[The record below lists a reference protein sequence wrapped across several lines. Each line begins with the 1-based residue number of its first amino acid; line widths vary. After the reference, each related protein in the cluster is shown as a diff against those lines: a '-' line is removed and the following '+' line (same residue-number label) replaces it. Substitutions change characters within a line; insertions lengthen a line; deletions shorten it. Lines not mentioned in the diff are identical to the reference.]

1 MNYWHSGA
9 APGSPRGGRALLKHA
24 LKLALTHT
32 LKPVLSVPLSRLLI
46 ALSLL
51 LLTVGAAFAKPPT
64 LEVAPSNNALPTE
77 ARKGEVLAMSLKY
90 TGDPPT
96 TLNMVVLTPDGE
108 TATVPTKASVGDPA
122 KGVLVTW
129 PYTPT
134 EAGQYRYHF
143 EAQAGDFGSVRYPL
157 SPADDFQFV
166 VANPVTRYIVLGLGL
181 LVCLFLLPFVSY
193 TATRGLNQR
202 GDPAAAARIA
212 LLIGIVA
219 FIVLTLCVLT
229 LNSVDYVKYLSYAL
243 GGVLVLAVLV
253 GLFSRRRA
261 I

>member
-1 MNYWHSGA
+1 VDYVLSGDT
-9 APGSPRGGRALLKHA
+9 PGSPRGGRALLKHTW
-24 LKLALTHT
+24 KL
-32 LKPVLSVPLSRLLI
+32 VPSHALSRLFL
-46 ALSLL
+46 AVTLL
-51 LLTVGAAFAKPPT
+51 LLAASGTFAKPPT
-64 LEVAPSNNALPTE
+64 LEIAPNNNALPTE
-77 ARKGEVLAMSLKY
+77 ARKSQALAMSLKY

-108 TATVPTKASVGDPA
+108 TVTVPTKASVGDPA

-134 EAGQYRYHF
+134 ESGQYRYHF

-166 VANPVTRYIVLGLGL
+166 VANPITRYIVLGLGL

-229 LNSVDYVKYLSYAL
+229 LNSVEYVKWLSYAL

-253 GLFSRRRA
+253 GLFSRRRTV
-261 I
+261 

>member
-1 MNYWHSGA
+1 M
-9 APGSPRGGRALLKHA
+9 KHV
-24 LKLALTHT
+24 LTHT
-32 LKPVLSVPLSRLLI
+32 QKPIQKSVSHRTLSRLFV

-51 LLTVGAAFAKPPT
+51 LLAMSGAFAKPPT
-64 LEVAPSNNALPTE
+64 LELLDGNPLPTE
-77 ARKGEVLAMSLKY
+77 AQFHKPLAMTLNYK
-90 TGDPPT
+90 GDPPT
-96 TLNMVVLTPDGE
+96 TLNMIVLTPNGE
-108 TATVPTKASVGDPA
+108 TVTVPAKASDVDPV
-122 KGVLVTW
+122 KGASVTW

-134 EAGQYRYHF
+134 ESGQYSYHF
-143 EAQAGDFGSVRYPL
+143 EAKAGDFGSVRYPP
-157 SPADDFQFV
+157 SASDDFQFV
-166 VANPVTRYIVLGLGL
+166 VASPITQYIVLGLGL

-219 FIVLTLCVLT
+219 FIGLTLVVL
-229 LNSVDYVKYLSYAL
+229 SPHSGDYTKYLSYAL